1 MADPENVRASPDSSP
16 SESAPA
22 PPPQQPPAGFV
33 PVAALRGE
41 RQNTADARE
50 QRNRYRRELAACQE
64 AFDRM
69 KQFLENRGFAGSP
82 RGEISVAVI
91 GGERDERRPAE

>member
-1 MADPENVRASPDSSP
+1 MANPEDVRTSPSPSP
-16 SESAPA
+16 SESAPS
-22 PPPQQPPAGFV
+22 PSPQQPPAGFV
-33 PVAALRGE
+33 PVAALKGE

-69 KQFLENRGFAGSP
+69 KQFLENRGFAVSP
-82 RGEISVAVI
+82 TGEISAVI
-91 GGERDERRPAE
+91 GGVHERRPAE